1 MPCNICFCFRNQIRG
16 LRAQHQKD
24 IAKLKQVLSDPSPKS
39 FENGK
44 TSEKNTSDALKPIGF
59 ASTWH
64 HTKNGT
70 PRQGVIAKMSNGCIG
85 GLWSFYVE
93 GTKLPRFYHQ
103 NGFLN

>member
-1 MPCNICFCFRNQIRG
+1 MPYNICCCFRNQIRG

-24 IAKLKQVLSDPSPKS
+24 IAKLKQVLSDPSLKRLETEKS
-39 FENGK
+39 N
-44 TSEKNTSDALKPIGF
+44 EKNSSDKFIKPIGF

-85 GLWSFYVE
+85 GLWSFYI
-93 GTKLPRFYHQ
+93 GGSKFYLYI
-103 NGFLN
+103 NILSPK

>member
-1 MPCNICFCFRNQIRG
+1 
-16 LRAQHQKD
+16 
-24 IAKLKQVLSDPSPKS
+24 LKQVLSDPSQKS

-44 TSEKNTSDALKPIGF
+44 TGEKNTSDNFIKPIGF

-85 GLWSFYVE
+85 ELWSFYIGVKNYLDV
-93 GTKLPRFYHQ
+93 TYP
-103 NGFLN
+103 